1 MCRSLP
7 LGQTP
12 FLSPILKFRTD
23 VGAEKNNCELCIV
36 NCELMRTFAPAEA
49 GSTAV
54 PARGGRKVRATQSA
68 VLLNGKMAA
77 RS

>member
-1 MCRSLP
+1 MRGS
-7 LGQTP
+7 
-12 FLSPILKFRTD
+12 
-23 VGAEKNNCELCIV
+23 EKNNCALSIV
-36 NCELMRTFAPAEA
+36 NCELMRTFAAAEA

-68 VLLNGKMAA
+68 VLPNGKMAV

>member
-1 MCRSLP
+1 MEL
-7 LGQTP
+7 LHATP
-12 FLSPILKFRTD
+12 FF
-23 VGAEKNNCELCIV
+23 C
-36 NCELMRTFAPAEA
+36 TFAAAEA

>member
-1 MCRSLP
+1 MCIGVCPKGRLHFLLP
-7 LGQTP
+7 KYCGIRG
-12 FLSPILKFRTD
+12 S
-23 VGAEKNNCELCIV
+23 VKNNCALSIV
-36 NCELMRTFAPAEA
+36 NCELMRTFAAAEA

-68 VLLNGKMAA
+68 VLLNGKMAV

>member
-1 MCRSLP
+1 MEL
-7 LGQTP
+7 LHATP
-12 FLSPILKFRTD
+12 FF
-23 VGAEKNNCELCIV
+23 C
-36 NCELMRTFAPAEA
+36 TFAAAEA

-68 VLLNGKMAA
+68 VLPNGKMAV